1 MASRKPK
8 KEPLPSLTKL
18 VQFNFI
24 DSQTSTLR
32 HKTVLREWI
41 HLCIQKEKFE
51 TGFISFNFTSDK
63 YLLGINKQYLKHNY
77 FTDIITFDLSEDKTI
92 SGDIYISL
100 DRVKDNARTLG
111 EMFHVELYRVI
122 IHGVLH
128 LCGYGDKSKEEAKTM
143 RKKENYYL
151 SLLSL

>member
-1 MASRKPK
+1 MASPKLK
-8 KEPLPSLTKL
+8 KERSLSLTKL
-18 VQFNFI
+18 IQFNFI
-24 DSQTSTLR
+24 DSKTSTLQ

-41 HLCIQKEKFE
+41 HACILKEGFE
-51 TGFISFNFTSDK
+51 TGFISYNFTSDK
-63 YLLGINKQYLKHNY
+63 YLLGLNKQYLNHDY
-77 FTDIITFDLSEDKTI
+77 FTDIITFDLTEGKMI

-100 DRVKDNARTLG
+100 DRVKDNSHLLN

-128 LCGYGDKSKEEAKTM
+128 LCGYGDKSVKDAKTM

-151 SLLSL
+151 ALLPL